1 MKADTIKRMLDAC
14 YEAKRIREQLP
25 ELPEG
30 VKPVYIQYIDK
41 IHGLQQEQ
49 DHVKVSDISD
59 ILKLPRPGV
68 TRTVKEMVEKG
79 YLQKYASEEDGR
91 ITYIRITQK
100 GEELSEKYD
109 KNYYDRLAKY
119 MDHITEEEA
128 AVLEELPPQAASR
141 PAAPTTPVTFMKSRR
156 EIALLI
162 FVLLLKMIKN
172 IVLHG
177 GSAHTPLYTIMITK
191 GGQKRK
197 TQIVVMQLKNVQ
209 ILLCFPRRI

>member
-1 MKADTIKRMLDAC
+1 MNVDAAANGSWTPWASRQFVRFCRSRFPIRNFRLKRKTSWFLRKSIPEEEGADA
-14 YEAKRIREQLP
+14 
-25 ELPEG
+25 
-30 VKPVYIQYIDK
+30 
-41 IHGLQQEQ
+41 
-49 DHVKVSDISD
+49 
-59 ILKLPRPGV
+59 
-68 TRTVKEMVEKG
+68 
-79 YLQKYASEEDGR
+79 
-91 ITYIRITQK
+91 
-100 GEELSEKYD
+100 
-109 KNYYDRLAKY
+109 
-119 MDHITEEEA
+119 TEEEA

-209 ILLCFPRRI
+209 ILLCFPHRI